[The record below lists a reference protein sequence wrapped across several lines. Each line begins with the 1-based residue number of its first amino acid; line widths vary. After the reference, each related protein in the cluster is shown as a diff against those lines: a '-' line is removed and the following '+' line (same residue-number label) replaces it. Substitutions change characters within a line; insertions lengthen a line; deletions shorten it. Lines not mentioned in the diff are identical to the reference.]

1 MKTGDP
7 LKAWSGVPVK
17 AYVQLSDK
25 EKSKLKRIQI
35 MILTWSILGSFT
47 YALIWYWV
55 PSVDSFIGKQFA
67 LTSFEIGLLISSFG
81 AAFGTPGKR
90 GCCDRRRYFGGV
102 LPVRGFEV

>member
-35 MILTWSILGSFT
+35 MIL
-47 YALIWYWV
+47 
-55 PSVDSFIGKQFA
+55 D
-67 LTSFEIGLLISSFG
+67 
-81 AAFGTPGKR
+81 
-90 GCCDRRRYFGGV
+90 
-102 LPVRGFEV
+102 